1 MSGIATAII
10 GSAVVGGVVSS
21 RSASKAAQAQQEASG
36 ASIEEQRAQFEAM
49 QRTLKPYVD
58 AGTPALRQIAS
69 YSDIAQ
75 PALNEQQALIG
86 MFGAEAQQQAINR
99 IEESPLYLEQV
110 RQGENAIL
118 QQASATG
125 GLRGGN
131 IQAALAQFRPAVL
144 SQMIEN
150 QYSKLGGMAD
160 FGGSA
165 ALNLAKMGQASG
177 AGVGAA
183 GMNMASNIGTALTNT
198 GQAQAQ
204 AQLAK
209 GQAWGNVAGSV
220 GYLGGMG
227 MQGYGPFAR
236 SATPPPSVPQ
246 SYVTVPGAPGAVLP
260 GP

>member
-1 MSGIATAII
+1 MSGLATAIV
-10 GSAVVGGVVSS
+10 GSAVVGAAVSS
-21 RSASKAAQAQQEASG
+21 RSASKAAKAQQEASG
-36 ASIEEQRAQFEAM
+36 ASIDEQRAQFAAM

-69 YSDIAQ
+69 YADVAQ
-75 PALNEQQALIG
+75 PALNEQQALLG
-86 MFGAEAQQQAINR
+86 MFGAEAQQQAINK
-99 IEESPLYLEQV
+99 IEQSPLYLEQV

-150 QYSKLGGMAD
+150 QYTKLGGMAD

-227 MQGYGPFAR
+227 MQGYGPFAS

>member
-1 MSGIATAII
+1 MSFWVAGAIV
-10 GSAVVGGVVSS
+10 GSAVVGGVMS
-21 RSASKAAQAQQEASG
+21 SKAAGKAADAQSASAD
-36 ASIEEQRAQFEAM
+36 ASIAEQRAQFEAM

-75 PALNEQQALIG
+75 PALNEQQALNG
-86 MFGAEAQQQAINR
+86 MFGAQAQQEAINR
-99 IEESPLYLEQV
+99 IEQSPLYLEQV
-110 RQGENAIL
+110 RQGENAML
-118 QQASATG
+118 QNASATG

-144 SQMIEN
+144 SQMIEDK
-150 QYSKLGGMAD
+150 YTKLGGMAT
-160 FGGSA
+160 FGGNA
-165 ALNLAKMGQASG
+165 AQNLATMGQASG

-183 GMNMASNIGTALTNT
+183 GMGMASNIGNLNAQT

-227 MQGYGPFAR
+227 AMGYGPFAR
-236 SATPPPSVPQ
+236 SSTPPPQ

>member
-1 MSGIATAII
+1 MGGLATAIV
-10 GSAVVGGVVSS
+10 GSAVVGAAVSS
-21 RSASKAAQAQQEASG
+21 RSASKAAKAQQEASG
-36 ASIEEQRAQFEAM
+36 ASIAEQRAQFEAM

-86 MFGAEAQQQAINR
+86 MFGAEAQQEAINR
-99 IEESPLYLEQV
+99 IEQSPLYLEQV

-150 QYSKLGGMAD
+150 QYTKLGGMAD
-160 FGGSA
+160 FGGTA
-165 ALNLAKMGQASG
+165 ALNLAKMGQASA
-177 AGVGAA
+177 AGVGTG
-183 GMNMASNIGTALTNT
+183 GMNMASNIGNALQAT

-209 GQAWGNVAGSV
+209 GQAWGNVTGAVSGLAG
-220 GYLGGMG
+220 LG
-227 MQGYGPFAR
+227 MQGVGPFAK
-236 SATPPPSVPQ
+236 TPTAAFNPNAAG
-246 SYVTVPGAPGAVLP
+246 YVTVPGAPGAVLP
-260 GP
+260 G

>member
-1 MSGIATAII
+1 MSGLATAII
-10 GSAVVGGVVSS
+10 GSAVVGAAVSS
-21 RSASKAAQAQQEASG
+21 RSASKAAKAQQEASG
-36 ASIEEQRAQFEAM
+36 ASIDEQRAQFEAM

-99 IEESPLYLEQV
+99 IEQSPLYLEQV

-150 QYSKLGGMAD
+150 QYTGGQ
-160 FGGSA
+160 A
-165 ALNLAKMGQASG
+165 AQNLATMGQASG

-183 GMNMASNIGTALTNT
+183 GMGMASNIGNALQAT
-198 GQAQAQ
+198 GTAQAQ

-209 GQAWGNVAGSV
+209 GQAWGNVTGAVSGLAG
-220 GYLGGMG
+220 LG
-227 MQGYGPFAR
+227 MQGVGPFAR
-236 SATPPPSVPQ
+236 TPTAAFNPNAAG
-246 SYVTVPGAPGAVLP
+246 YVTVPGAPGAVLP
-260 GP
+260 G

>member
-1 MSGIATAII
+1 MSWVATAIV
-10 GSAVVGGVVSS
+10 GSAVVGGAVAS
-21 RSASKAAQAQQEASG
+21 RSASKAAQSQQEASG
-36 ASIEEQRAQFEAM
+36 ASIAEQRSQFEAM

-118 QQASATG
+118 QNASATG

-227 MQGYGPFAR
+227 MQGYGPFAS

>member
-1 MSGIATAII
+1 MSFVATAIV
-10 GSAVVGGVVSS
+10 GSAVVGGVVAS
-21 RSASKAAQAQQEASG
+21 RSAGKAAQAQQEASG
-36 ASIEEQRAQFEAM
+36 ASIDEQRAQFAAM

-69 YSDIAQ
+69 FSDVAQ
-75 PALNEQQALIG
+75 PALNEQQALNG
-86 MFGAEAQQQAINR
+86 MFGAEAQQEAINR
-99 IEESPLYLEQV
+99 IEQSPLYLEQV

-150 QYSKLGGMAD
+150 QYSKLGGMAE
-160 FGGSA
+160 FGGNA
-165 ALNLAKMGQASG
+165 AQNLATMGQASG
-177 AGVGAA
+177 AGVGAQ
-183 GMNMASNIGTALTNT
+183 GMNMASNIGNLNAQT

-227 MQGYGPFAR
+227 MQGFGPFAS
-236 SATPPPSVPQ
+236 SATPPPQ

-260 GP
+260 GT

>member
-1 MSGIATAII
+1 MSFVATAIV
-10 GSAVVGGVVSS
+10 GSAVVGGVVAS
-21 RSASKAAQAQQEASG
+21 RSAGKAAQAQQEASG
-36 ASIEEQRAQFEAM
+36 ASIDEQRAQFAAM

-69 YSDIAQ
+69 FSDVAQ
-75 PALNEQQALIG
+75 PALNEQQALNG
-86 MFGAEAQQQAINR
+86 MFGAEAQQEAINR
-99 IEESPLYLEQV
+99 IEQSPLYLEQV

-144 SQMIEN
+144 SQMIEDK
-150 QYSKLGGMAD
+150 YTKLGGMVD
-160 FGGSA
+160 FGGNS
-165 ALNLAKMGQASG
+165 ALNLAKLGQASG
-177 AGVGAA
+177 AGTGAA
-183 GMNMASNIGTALTNT
+183 GMNMASNIGNLNAQT

-227 MQGYGPFAR
+227 MQGFGPFAS
-236 SATPPPSVPQ
+236 SATPPPQ

-260 GP
+260 GT

>member
-1 MSGIATAII
+1 MAWVATAII
-10 GSAVVGGVVSS
+10 GSAVVGGAVSS

-58 AGTPALRQIAS
+58 AGSPALRQIAS
-69 YSDIAQ
+69 YADVAQ

-86 MFGAEAQQQAINR
+86 MFGPEAQQQAINK
-99 IEESPLYLEQV
+99 IEQSPLYLEQV

-144 SQMIEN
+144 SQMIEDK
-150 QYSKLGGMAD
+150 YTKLGGMAE
-160 FGGSA
+160 FGGQA
-165 ALNLAKMGQASG
+165 AQNLATMGQASG

-183 GMNMASNIGTALTNT
+183 GMKMASNIGNLNNETAYAQQ
-198 GQAQAQ
+198 QAA
-204 AQLAK
+204 LAK
-209 GQAWGNVAGSV
+209 GQAWGNVAGAV
-220 GYLGGMG
+220 GYLGG
-227 MQGYGPFAR
+227 QGLKDIGPFA
-236 SATPPPSVPQ
+236 T
-246 SYVTVPGAPGAVLP
+246 
-260 GP
+260 

>member
-1 MSGIATAII
+1 
-10 GSAVVGGVVSS
+10 
-21 RSASKAAQAQQEASG
+21 
-36 ASIEEQRAQFEAM
+36 
-49 QRTLKPYVD
+49 
-58 AGTPALRQIAS
+58 
-69 YSDIAQ
+69 
-75 PALNEQQALIG
+75 
-86 MFGAEAQQQAINR
+86 
-99 IEESPLYLEQV
+99 LEQV

-150 QYSKLGGMAD
+150 QYSKLGGMAE
-160 FGGSA
+160 FGGQA
-165 ALNLAKMGQASG
+165 AQNLATMGQASG

-183 GMNMASNIGTALTNT
+183 GMGMASNIGNALQAT

>member
-1 MSGIATAII
+1 
-10 GSAVVGGVVSS
+10 
-21 RSASKAAQAQQEASG
+21 
-36 ASIEEQRAQFEAM
+36 
-49 QRTLKPYVD
+49 
-58 AGTPALRQIAS
+58 
-69 YSDIAQ
+69 
-75 PALNEQQALIG
+75 
-86 MFGAEAQQQAINR
+86 
-99 IEESPLYLEQV
+99 
-110 RQGENAIL
+110 
-118 QQASATG
+118 
-125 GLRGGN
+125 
-131 IQAALAQFRPAVL
+131 
-144 SQMIEN
+144 
-150 QYSKLGGMAD
+150 
-160 FGGSA
+160 
-165 ALNLAKMGQASG
+165 MGQASG

-227 MQGYGPFAR
+227 MQGYGPFAS

>member
-1 MSGIATAII
+1 MVAAAIV

-21 RSASKAAQAQQEASG
+21 RSASKAAKAQQEASG
-36 ASIEEQRAQFEAM
+36 ASIDEQRAQFAAM

-69 YSDIAQ
+69 YADVAQ
-75 PALNEQQALIG
+75 PALNEQQALLG
-86 MFGAEAQQQAINR
+86 MFGAEAQQQAINK
-99 IEESPLYLEQV
+99 IEQSPLYLEQV

-144 SQMIEN
+144 SQMIEDK
-150 QYSKLGGMAD
+150 YTKLGGMTD

-165 ALNLAKMGQASG
+165 ALNLAKMGQASA
-177 AGVGAA
+177 AGQGAA

-227 MQGYGPFAR
+227 MMGYGPFA
-236 SATPPPSVPQ
+236 SKPAASFNPNAAG
-246 SYVTVPGAPGAVLP
+246 YVTVPGAPGAVLP
-260 GP
+260 G

>member
-1 MSGIATAII
+1 MSFVATAIV
-10 GSAVVGGVVSS
+10 GSAVVGGVVAS

-36 ASIEEQRAQFEAM
+36 ASIAEQRAQFEAM

-118 QQASATG
+118 QNASATG

-227 MQGYGPFAR
+227 LQGYGPFAA

>member
-1 MSGIATAII
+1 MSGLATAII
-10 GSAVVGGVVSS
+10 GSAVVGAAVSS
-21 RSASKAAQAQQEASG
+21 RSASKAAKAQQEASG
-36 ASIEEQRAQFEAM
+36 ASIDEQRAQFEAM

-99 IEESPLYLEQV
+99 IEQSPLYLEQV

-150 QYSKLGGMAD
+150 QYTKLGGMAE
-160 FGGSA
+160 FGGQA
-165 ALNLAKMGQASG
+165 AQNLATMGQASG

-183 GMNMASNIGTALTNT
+183 GMGMASNIGNALQAT
-198 GQAQAQ
+198 GTAQAQ

-209 GQAWGNVAGSV
+209 GQAWGNVTGAVSGLAG
-220 GYLGGMG
+220 LG
-227 MQGYGPFAR
+227 MQGVGPFAR
-236 SATPPPSVPQ
+236 TPTAAFNPNAAG
-246 SYVTVPGAPGAVLP
+246 YVTVPGAPGAVLP
-260 GP
+260 G